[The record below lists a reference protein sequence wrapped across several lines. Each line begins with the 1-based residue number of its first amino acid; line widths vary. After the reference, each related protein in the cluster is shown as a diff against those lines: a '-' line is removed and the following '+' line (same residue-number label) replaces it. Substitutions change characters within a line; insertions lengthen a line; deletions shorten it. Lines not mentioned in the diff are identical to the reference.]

1 MADIDDYLAEDAS
14 AEERQAAE
22 QILMG
27 LDSLQLQQKVK
38 RAAAERI
45 RLQNI
50 ARRRMAGMI
59 ILLALLIGGGLYW
72 RSLQSEP
79 SSETEPERTESLINE
94 LEQTPSS
101 PQETESTPVKE
112 TVPSNNQQQEEAP
125 GRSTPREEMPPPI
138 PENVP
143 IAQTDPQELTPLPD
157 PLHDA
162 PNTFLRGQNNTT
174 DSVTQARLNALWYT
188 SYPLSGLELGD
199 NLSNIGEAL
208 QNRNFTQAFI
218 RVQRA
223 ERRQTPS
230 DTLAYL
236 KAYTFLEMGQGDEA
250 ARALSELEDI
260 PEDWQD
266 QSDWYQALAL
276 LLAGDLDAAQVLVTK
291 ITQEGGHSYQ
301 REAQKALEVYGWP
314 D

>member
-1 MADIDDYLAEDAS
+1 MANIDDYLAEDAS

-22 QILMG
+22 QVLMG
-27 LDSLQLQQKVK
+27 LDSLKLQQKVK

-59 ILLALLIGGGLYW
+59 ILLALLIGAAVYW
-72 RSLQSEP
+72 RSLRTNTPAKVEP
-79 SSETEPERTESLINE
+79 QRTESRTNE
-94 LEQTPSS
+94 PAVTPST
-101 PQETESTPVKE
+101 PLETESTPLE
-112 TVPSNNQQQEEAP
+112 ENESGTTPPEEESRREEAQEP
-125 GRSTPREEMPPPI
+125 PPPPI

-143 IAQTDPQELTPLPD
+143 IAQSNPQELTPLPD

-174 DSVTQARLNALWYT
+174 DSVSQARLNALWYT

-199 NLSNIGEAL
+199 NLANIGEAL
-208 QNRNFTQAFI
+208 QDRNFTQAFI

-223 ERRQTPS
+223 ERRQNPS

-250 ARALSELEDI
+250 ARALSELGDI
-260 PEDWQD
+260 PADWQD

-276 LLAGDLDAAQVLVTK
+276 LLAGDLEAAQVLVTE
-291 ITQEGGHSYQ
+291 IAQENGHTYQ
-301 REAQKALEVYGWP
+301 REAQKALEVYGW
-314 D
+314 